1 MAGPAAQQADAPA
14 VPNRPVVPLALR
26 LHQKPERG
34 PAGMFSGKTERKRFA
49 ARRAR
54 MVARQLRR
62 RHIRDEEVLAAMG
75 EVPRE
80 HFLPRERRGMAYQDR
95 ALPLTGG
102 QTMSQPYMVAAMTEA
117 LELSAGQRVLEI
129 GTGSGYQTA
138 ILARLAAEVFTIE
151 RLPWLAA
158 LARERLRDAGCDN
171 VRTRVG
177 DGTLG
182 WAEEAPFDAI
192 LVAAAAPAAP
202 PSLEEQL
209 RPDGGRMVV
218 PVGSRRIQR
227 LVRIR
232 RSPAGTTTE
241 RLMECA
247 FVPLMGAEGW

>member
-1 MAGPAAQQADAPA
+1 MFSRKTG
-14 VPNRPVVPLALR
+14 
-26 LHQKPERG
+26 PER
-34 PAGMFSGKTERKRFA
+34 FA
-49 ARRAR
+49 DQRAR

-62 RHIRDEEVLAAMG
+62 RHIRDEDVLAAMG

-80 HFLPRERRGMAYQDR
+80 YFLPREQRPMAYQDR

-138 ILARLAAEVFTIE
+138 VLARLAGEVFTIE
-151 RLPWLAA
+151 RLPGMAVAA
-158 LARERLRDAGCDN
+158 RGLLRDAGCDN
-171 VRTRVG
+171 VHLRAG

-182 WAEEAPFDAI
+182 WPEEAPFDAI
-192 LVAAAAPAAP
+192 LVTAAAPAAP
-202 PSLEEQL
+202 PTLEEQL
-209 RPDGGRMVV
+209 HPDGGRMVI
-218 PVGSRRIQR
+218 PVGSRRIQH

-232 RSPAGTTTE
+232 RTPAGTTTE

>member
-1 MAGPAAQQADAPA
+1 MFS
-14 VPNRPVVPLALR
+14 RKT
-26 LHQKPERG
+26 KPERF
-34 PAGMFSGKTERKRFA
+34 AG
-49 ARRAR
+49 RRAR

-62 RHIRDEEVLAAMG
+62 RNIRDEEVLAAMG

-80 HFLPRERRGMAYQDR
+80 HFLPREHRAVAYQDR

-117 LELSAGQRVLEI
+117 LELSPGQRVLEI

-138 ILARLAAEVFTIE
+138 ILARLAGEVFTIE
-151 RLPWLAA
+151 RLPGMAA
-158 LARERLRDAGCDN
+158 GARGLLRDAGYEN
-171 VRTRVG
+171 VHVRVG

-182 WAEEAPFDAI
+182 WAEKAPFDAI
-192 LVAAAAPAAP
+192 LVTAAAPAAP

-209 RPDGGRMVV
+209 RPDGGCMVI
-218 PVGSRRIQR
+218 PVGSRRIQQ

-232 RSPAGTTTE
+232 RTPAGTTTE

>member
-1 MAGPAAQQADAPA
+1 
-14 VPNRPVVPLALR
+14 
-26 LHQKPERG
+26 
-34 PAGMFSGKTERKRFA
+34 MFSRKTRRERFA
-49 ARRAR
+49 DQRAG

-62 RHIRDEEVLAAMG
+62 RHIRDEDVLAAMG

-80 HFLPRERRGMAYQDR
+80 RFLPREQRAAAYQDR

-138 ILARLAAEVFTIE
+138 ILARLAGEVFSIE
-151 RLPWLAA
+151 RLPGMAA
-158 LARERLRDAGCDN
+158 GARGLLRDTGCEN
-171 VRTRVG
+171 VHVRVG

-182 WAEEAPFDAI
+182 WPEESPFDAI
-192 LVAAAAPAAP
+192 LVTAAAPAAP

-209 RPDGGRMVV
+209 RADGGCMVI
-218 PVGSRRIQR
+218 PVGSRRIQQ

-232 RSPAGTTTE
+232 RTPTGTTTE

>member
-1 MAGPAAQQADAPA
+1 MAG
-14 VPNRPVVPLALR
+14 
-26 LHQKPERG
+26 HEEPERD
-34 PAGMFSGKTERKRFA
+34 PAIMFSRKTGAERFA
-49 ARRAR
+49 DQRAR

-62 RHIRDEEVLAAMG
+62 RNIRDEDVLAAMG

-80 HFLPRERRGMAYQDR
+80 HFLPREQRAMAYHDR

-117 LELSAGQRVLEI
+117 LELSPGQRVLEI
-129 GTGSGYQTA
+129 GTGSAYQTA
-138 ILARLAAEVFTIE
+138 ILARLAGEVFTIE
-151 RLPWLAA
+151 RLPGMAA
-158 LARERLRDAGCDN
+158 AARALLRDAGCDN
-171 VRTRVG
+171 VRVRVG

-182 WAEEAPFDAI
+182 WPDEAPFDAI
-192 LVAAAAPAAP
+192 LVTAAAPDTP

-209 RPDGGRMVV
+209 HPDGGRMVI
-218 PVGSRRIQR
+218 PVGSRRIQQ

-232 RSPAGTTTE
+232 RTPTGTVTE